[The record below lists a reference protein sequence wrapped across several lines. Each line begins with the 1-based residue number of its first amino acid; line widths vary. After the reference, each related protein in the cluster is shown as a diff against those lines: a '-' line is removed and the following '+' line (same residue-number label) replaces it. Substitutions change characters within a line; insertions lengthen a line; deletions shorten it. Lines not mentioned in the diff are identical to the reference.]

1 MQFEFKKVE
10 LMSHV
15 EIRQNINELKAEL
28 LNQYG
33 AVIVFLA
40 DWDAYVQQLKVVV
53 VRNKSMPIKTVKE
66 KIKSIKAIKFSNLE
80 SVERI
85 KFHKIKGDFEESE
98 SQEIYKAML
107 QDQHNP
113 RYEQFKK
120 DYKYSIGDLIE
131 LFNQLDTL
139 SNRLSS
145 LTEKEAEKEFEKIFY
160 KYVSLD
166 TVNYGSTSEVLKKR
180 IDKTRVILGQRIKI
194 RAQKNKILKQVVL
207 LQHQQ
212 GKRWKTTDQVAKDCI
227 EVIEEEFEKFDTKW
241 LNDKLTEIK
250 VNRSFQENRLKETD
264 KNDPKYKNS
273 EQLMTLMSEE
283 ILNIQN
289 TLKRGYPYEEYN
301 DFLSYGTE
309 YVEKSISNTLRRDK
323 TLLEKIL
330 EN

>member
-1 MQFEFKKVE
+1 MF
-10 LMSHV
+10 HV
-15 EIRQNINELKAEL
+15 ETRQNINELKAEL

-66 KIKSIKAIKFSNLE
+66 KIKSIQSIKFSNLE

-85 KFHKIKGDFEESE
+85 KFHKIKDDFEESE

-113 RYEQFKK
+113 RFEHFQK

-131 LFNQLDTL
+131 LFNQLDSL

-166 TVNYGSTSEVLKKR
+166 TVNYGLTSEVLKKR

-194 RAQKNKILKQVVL
+194 RAQKNKILKQVIL

-212 GKRWKTTDQVAKDCI
+212 GKHWKSTDQVVKDCI

-241 LNDKLTEIK
+241 LNDKLTEIE
-250 VNRSFQENRLKETD
+250 VNRSFQESTLKEAD
-264 KNDPKYKNS
+264 KNDPKYKKS
-273 EQLMTLMSEE
+273 EQLMTIMSEE
-283 ILNIQN
+283 ILNIKN
-289 TLKRGYPYEEYN
+289 ALKRGYPYEEYN

-309 YVEKSISNTLRRDK
+309 YVEKSISNALRRDK
-323 TLLEKIL
+323 SLLELIL
-330 EN
+330 VRDAI

>member
-1 MQFEFKKVE
+1 MF
-10 LMSHV
+10 HV
-15 EIRQNINELKAEL
+15 ETRQNINELKAEL

-66 KIKSIKAIKFSNLE
+66 KIKSIQSIKFSNLE

-85 KFHKIKGDFEESE
+85 NFHKIKDDFEESE

-113 RYEQFKK
+113 RYEHFQK

-131 LFNQLDTL
+131 LFNQLESL

-166 TVNYGSTSEVLKKR
+166 TVNYGLTSEVLKKR

-194 RAQKNKILKQVVL
+194 RAQKNKILKQVIL

-212 GKRWKTTDQVAKDCI
+212 GKHWKSTDQIVKDCI

-241 LNDKLTEIK
+241 LNDKLTEIE
-250 VNRSFQENRLKETD
+250 VNRSFQESRLKEAD

-273 EQLMTLMSEE
+273 EQLMTIMSEE
-283 ILNIQN
+283 ILNIKN
-289 TLKRGYPYEEYN
+289 ALKRGYPYEEYN

-323 TLLEKIL
+323 SLLELIL
-330 EN
+330 VRDAI

>member
-1 MQFEFKKVE
+1 
-10 LMSHV
+10 MSHV
-15 EIRQNINELKAEL
+15 EIKHNIEELKAEL

-33 AVIVFLA
+33 AVFVFIA
-40 DWDAYVQQLKVVV
+40 DWEAYVQQLEVEVL
-53 VRNKSMPIKTVKE
+53 RNKFTAIKTVKE
-66 KIKSIKAIKFSNLE
+66 KIRSIESIRFSNLE

-85 KFHKIKGDFEESE
+85 KLHDIKDHFEESE
-98 SQEIYKAML
+98 SQKIYKAML

-113 RYEQFKK
+113 RYEQFQK
-120 DYKYSIGDLIE
+120 DYKYSIQNLIE
-131 LFNQLDTL
+131 LFDQLDSLSINL
-139 SNRLSS
+139 SN
-145 LTEKEAEKEFEKIFY
+145 LTEKEAKKEFDNILY
-160 KYVSLD
+160 QYIDLN
-166 TVNYGSTSEVLKKR
+166 TIGYGLGNESLKKR
-180 IDKTRVILGQRIKI
+180 IDKTRVVLGARIKI
-194 RAQKNKILKQVVL
+194 RVQKNEILRRIVL

-212 GKRWKTTDQVAKDCI
+212 GKRWKSSDQVAKDCI

-273 EQLMTLMSEE
+273 EQLMALMSEE

-323 TLLEKIL
+323 SLLELIL
-330 EN
+330 ERDAI

>member
-1 MQFEFKKVE
+1 MF
-10 LMSHV
+10 HV
-15 EIRQNINELKAEL
+15 ETRQNINELKAEL

-53 VRNKSMPIKTVKE
+53 VRNKSMSIKTVKE
-66 KIKSIKAIKFSNLE
+66 KIKSIQSIKFSNLE

-85 KFHKIKGDFEESE
+85 NFHKIKDDFEESE

-113 RYEQFKK
+113 RYEHFQK

-131 LFNQLDTL
+131 LFNQLESL

-166 TVNYGSTSEVLKKR
+166 TVNYGLTSEVLKKR

-194 RAQKNKILKQVVL
+194 RAQKNKILKQVIL
-207 LQHQQ
+207 LQHKQ
-212 GKRWKTTDQVAKDCI
+212 GKHWKSTDQIVKDCI

-241 LNDKLTEIK
+241 LNDKLTEIE
-250 VNRSFQENRLKETD
+250 VNRSFQESRIKEAD

-273 EQLMTLMSEE
+273 EQLMTIMSEE
-283 ILNIQN
+283 ILNIKN
-289 TLKRGYPYEEYN
+289 ALKRGYPYEEYN

-323 TLLEKIL
+323 TLLELIL
-330 EN
+330 VRDEI

>member
-1 MQFEFKKVE
+1 MF
-10 LMSHV
+10 HV
-15 EIRQNINELKAEL
+15 ETRQNINELKAEL

-66 KIKSIKAIKFSNLE
+66 KIKSIQSIKFSNLE

-85 KFHKIKGDFEESE
+85 NFHKIKDDFEESE

-113 RYEQFKK
+113 RYEHFQK

-131 LFNQLDTL
+131 LFNQLESL

-166 TVNYGSTSEVLKKR
+166 TVNYGLTSEVLKKR

-194 RAQKNKILKQVVL
+194 RAQKNKILKQVIL
-207 LQHQQ
+207 LQRQQ
-212 GKRWKTTDQVAKDCI
+212 GKHWKSTDQIVKDCI

-241 LNDKLTEIK
+241 LNDKLTEIE
-250 VNRSFQENRLKETD
+250 VNRSFQESRLKEAD

-273 EQLMTLMSEE
+273 EQLMTIMSEE
-283 ILNIQN
+283 ILNIKN
-289 TLKRGYPYEEYN
+289 ALKRGYPYEEYN

-323 TLLEKIL
+323 SLLELIL
-330 EN
+330 VRDAI